1 MCPIFVGSELSC
13 FARYQKILWK
23 SLLGC
28 KNLLNFT
35 CHTIKFDNCHH
46 STTYANFYPYVY
58 KPLSSIFLSSL
69 CKAAEMIVAKTLQ
82 VIWGLILIGTFN
94 CGNGYSIPII
104 KIIPFPALKPA
115 FKVQR
120 IAEISTKVL
129 YDPILITI

>member
-1 MCPIFVGSELSC
+1 
-13 FARYQKILWK
+13 
-23 SLLGC
+23 
-28 KNLLNFT
+28 
-35 CHTIKFDNCHH
+35 
-46 STTYANFYPYVY
+46 
-58 KPLSSIFLSSL
+58 
-69 CKAAEMIVAKTLQ
+69 MIVAKTLQ

-129 YDPILITI
+129 TPHLTGKKLSTNSPWDFEYVFETMDDY